1 MGFTE
6 PNRIRCAGTA
16 VLWLGEH
23 QTARRYLDE
32 ALTAYEH
39 NEPDA
44 YAHIAVT
51 HIAVT
56 RADLAS
62 AHLHTGDVEAAA
74 EILVPLLAL
83 PPHRRLAGTA
93 RRTTDLRTQLTRPE
107 YRTSPRARDLAE
119 QIEQFRADV
128 TALSIEE

>member
-1 MGFTE
+1 
-6 PNRIRCAGTA
+6 
-16 VLWLGEH
+16 
-23 QTARRYLDE
+23 
-32 ALTAYEH
+32 
-39 NEPDA
+39 
-44 YAHIAVT
+44 
-51 HIAVT
+51 VT

-74 EILVPLLAL
+74 EILAPLLAL